1 MINLNDLAT
10 EITEAEGGSI
20 SLGIGQVKE
29 VMSLLFKKLASLSQ
43 EEVEEILDRYRE

>member
-10 EITEAEGGSI
+10 EITEAEGGAV

-29 VMSLLFKKLASLSQ
+29 VMSLLFKKLASLPE
-43 EEVEEILDRYRE
+43 EEVKAILDKYRG

>member
-10 EITEAEGGSI
+10 EITEAEGGAV

-29 VMSLLFKKLASLSQ
+29 VMTLVFKKLASFSD
-43 EEVEEILDRYRE
+43 EEVKSILDRYRE